1 MKNMKKCPPGVICVE
16 NFTMFFVIIIVIL
29 VLYVIYSSL
38 FKQKIEINNT
48 THSSE
53 KIVVKENDRENLG
66 FGSWFGV
73 PNFPYNNLASDVLLN
88 PYAPPLRDER
98 YLMPQ
103 LNLVPPG
110 RVPINISTNVG
121 AVDTSYRQVGILT
134 PLKGTSKDNVL
145 PLMGRPVFS
154 NRDMWQYYC
163 ISNQH
168 NNVKLPIKVKG
179 KNASNEYGVNKLFG
193 GDVIHVEGANEP
205 YKTTIYENDVI
216 KYLPF
221 I

>member
-1 MKNMKKCPPGVICVE
+1 MKKCPPGVICIE
-16 NFTMFFVIIIVIL
+16 NVTIFFVVFVIIVIF
-29 VLYVIYSSL
+29 YIFYSSL
-38 FKQKIEINNT
+38 FKQKIEINNN

-53 KIVVKENDRENLG
+53 KIVIKDNSGENLG
-66 FGSWFGV
+66 YNNWFGM
-73 PNFPYNNLASDVLLN
+73 PNFPYNNLASDVLLD
-88 PYAPPLRDER
+88 PYAAPLRDER
-98 YLMPQ
+98 YIIPQ

-179 KNASNEYGVNKLFG
+179 KNASNEYGINKVFG
-193 GDVIHVEGANEP
+193 GDIVYVEGANEA

>member
-1 MKNMKKCPPGVICVE
+1 MKKCPPGVICIE
-16 NFTMFFVIIIVIL
+16 NLTMFFVIIAIIL
-29 VLYVIYSSL
+29 VFYVIYSSL
-38 FKQKIEINNT
+38 FKQKIEINNN
-48 THSSE
+48 THPTE
-53 KIVVKENDRENLG
+53 KIIVKENSG
-66 FGSWFGV
+66 FNSWFGM
-73 PNFPYNNLASDVLLN
+73 PNFPYNNLASDVLLD
-88 PYAPPLRDER
+88 PYAAPLRDER
-98 YLMPQ
+98 YMIPQ
-103 LNLVPPG
+103 LNQG

-154 NRDMWQYYC
+154 NRDLWQYYC

-168 NNVKLPIKVKG
+168 NNVKLPIKVNG

-193 GDVIHVEGANEP
+193 GDVVYVEGANEP

>member
-1 MKNMKKCPPGVICVE
+1 M
-16 NFTMFFVIIIVIL
+16 
-29 VLYVIYSSL
+29 
-38 FKQKIEINNT
+38 
-48 THSSE
+48 
-53 KIVVKENDRENLG
+53 
-66 FGSWFGV
+66 
-73 PNFPYNNLASDVLLN
+73 PNFPYNNLASDVLLD
-88 PYAPPLRDER
+88 PYAAPLRDER
-98 YLMPQ
+98 YLIPQ
-103 LNLVPPG
+103 MNIVPPG

-121 AVDTSYRQVGILT
+121 AVDTTYRQLGILT

-168 NNVKLPIKVKG
+168 NNVKLPIRVNG

-193 GDVIHVEGANEP
+193 GDVVYVEGANEP

>member
-1 MKNMKKCPPGVICVE
+1 MKKCPQGVICIE
-16 NFTMFFVIIIVIL
+16 NFTIFFLIIAV
-29 VLYVIYSSL
+29 VLIFYVIYSSL
-38 FKQKIEINNT
+38 FKQKIEINNN
-48 THSSE
+48 THQSE
-53 KIVVKENDRENLG
+53 KIVVNENSGYG
-66 FGSWFGV
+66 FGSWFGM

-88 PYAPPLRDER
+88 PYAAPLRDER
-98 YLMPQ
+98 YLIPQ
-103 LNLVPPG
+103 LNFVPPG

-134 PLKGTSKDNVL
+134 PLNGTSKDNVL

-168 NNVKLPIKVKG
+168 NNVKLPIKFKG
-179 KNASNEYGVNKLFG
+179 KNASNEYGVNKIYG
-193 GDVIHVEGANEP
+193 EGANEA

>member
-1 MKNMKKCPPGVICVE
+1 MKKCPHGVICIE
-16 NFTMFFVIIIVIL
+16 NLTMFFLIFSIIL
-29 VLYVIYSSL
+29 VFYVIYSSL
-38 FKQKIEINNT
+38 FKQKIEINNNT
-48 THSSE
+48 QSTE
-53 KIVVKENDRENLG
+53 KIVVRENSG
-66 FGSWFGV
+66 FNSWFGM
-73 PNFPYNNLASDVLLN
+73 PNFPYNNLANDVLLD
-88 PYAPPLRDER
+88 PYAAPLRDER
-98 YLMPQ
+98 YLIPQ
-103 LNLVPPG
+103 LNQG

-121 AVDTSYRQVGILT
+121 AIDTNYRQLGILT
-134 PLKGTSKDNVL
+134 PLNGTSKDNVL

-179 KNASNEYGVNKLFG
+179 KNASNEYGVNKIFG
-193 GDVIHVEGANEP
+193 NDVVYVEGANEA

>member
-1 MKNMKKCPPGVICVE
+1 MKKCPPGVICIK
-16 NFTMFFVIIIVIL
+16 NLTMFFVMLAIIL
-29 VLYVIYSSL
+29 VFYVIYSSL
-38 FKQKIEINNT
+38 FKQKIEINNN
-48 THSSE
+48 THPTE
-53 KIVVKENDRENLG
+53 KIIVKENSG
-66 FGSWFGV
+66 FNGWFGGM
-73 PNFPYNNLASDVLLN
+73 PNFPYNNLASDVLLD
-88 PYAPPLRDER
+88 PYAAPLRDER
-98 YLMPQ
+98 YMIPQ
-103 LNLVPPG
+103 LNGG

-168 NNVKLPIKVKG
+168 NNVKLPIKVNG
-179 KNASNEYGVNKLFG
+179 KNASNEYGVNKIFG
-193 GDVIHVEGANEP
+193 SDVVYVEGANEP

>member
-1 MKNMKKCPPGVICVE
+1 MKKCPPGVICVE
-16 NFTMFFVIIIVIL
+16 NFTMFFVIIVVIII
-29 VLYVIYSSL
+29 LYVIYSSL
-38 FKQKIEINNT
+38 FKQKIEINNN
-48 THSSE
+48 THSTE
-53 KIVVKENDRENLG
+53 KIVVKDSYREDPGFG
-66 FGSWFGV
+66 FGSWFGI
-73 PNFPYNNLASDVLLN
+73 PNVPYNNLANDVLLD
-88 PYAPPLRDER
+88 PYAAPLRDER
-98 YLMPQ
+98 YLIPQ

-193 GDVIHVEGANEP
+193 GDVVYVEGANEP

>member
-1 MKNMKKCPPGVICVE
+1 MKKCPPGVICIE
-16 NFTMFFVIIIVIL
+16 NLTMFFVIIAIIL
-29 VLYVIYSSL
+29 VFYVIYSSL
-38 FKQKIEINNT
+38 FKQKIEINNN
-48 THSSE
+48 THPTE
-53 KIVVKENDRENLG
+53 KIIVKENSG
-66 FGSWFGV
+66 FNSWFGM
-73 PNFPYNNLASDVLLN
+73 PNFPYNNLASDVLLD
-88 PYAPPLRDER
+88 PYAAPLRDER
-98 YLMPQ
+98 YMITQ
-103 LNLVPPG
+103 LNQG

-154 NRDMWQYYC
+154 NRDLWQYYC

-168 NNVKLPIKVKG
+168 NNVKLPIKVNG

-193 GDVIHVEGANEP
+193 GDVVYVEGANEP

>member
-1 MKNMKKCPPGVICVE
+1 MKKCPPGVICIE
-16 NFTMFFVIIIVIL
+16 NITMFFVMFAIII

-38 FKQKIEINNT
+38 FKQKIEINNN
-48 THSSE
+48 THSTE
-53 KIVVKENDRENLG
+53 KVIIKENSGYG
-66 FGSWFGV
+66 FGIS
-73 PNFPYNNLASDVLLN
+73 NYPYNNLASDVLLD
-88 PYAPPLRDER
+88 PYAAPLRDER
-98 YLMPQ
+98 YIIPQ
-103 LNLVPPG
+103 LNNVPPG

-134 PLKGTSKDNVL
+134 PLNGDSKNNVL

-168 NNVKLPIKVKG
+168 NNVKLPIKVNG
-179 KNASNEYGVNKLFG
+179 KNASNEYGVNKIFG
-193 GDVIHVEGANEP
+193 KDVVYVEGANEA

>member
-1 MKNMKKCPPGVICVE
+1 MKKCPPGVICIE
-16 NFTMFFVIIIVIL
+16 NVTIFFVVFVIIVIF
-29 VLYVIYSSL
+29 YIFYSSL
-38 FKQKIEINNT
+38 FKQKIEINNN

-53 KIVVKENDRENLG
+53 KVVIKDTSRDNQGYNN
-66 FGSWFGV
+66 WFGM
-73 PNFPYNNLASDVLLN
+73 PNFPYNNLASDVLLD
-88 PYAPPLRDER
+88 PYAAPLRDER
-98 YLMPQ
+98 YIIPQ
-103 LNLVPPG
+103 LNLIPPG

-179 KNASNEYGVNKLFG
+179 KNASNEYGINKIFG
-193 GDVIHVEGANEP
+193 GDVVYVEGANEA

>member
-1 MKNMKKCPPGVICVE
+1 MKKCPPGVICIE
-16 NFTMFFVIIIVIL
+16 NLTMFFVMLAIIL
-29 VLYVIYSSL
+29 VFYVIYSSL
-38 FKQKIEINNT
+38 FKQKIEINNN
-48 THSSE
+48 THPTE
-53 KIVVKENDRENLG
+53 KIIVKENSG
-66 FGSWFGV
+66 FNGWFGGM
-73 PNFPYNNLASDVLLN
+73 PNFPYNNLASDVLLD
-88 PYAPPLRDER
+88 PYAAPLRDER
-98 YLMPQ
+98 YMIPQ
-103 LNLVPPG
+103 LNGG

-168 NNVKLPIKVKG
+168 NNVKLPIKVNG
-179 KNASNEYGVNKLFG
+179 KNASNEYGVNKIFG
-193 GDVIHVEGANEP
+193 SDVVYVEGANEP

>member
-1 MKNMKKCPPGVICVE
+1 MKKCPHGVICIE
-16 NFTMFFVIIIVIL
+16 NLTMFFLIFAIIL
-29 VLYVIYSSL
+29 VFYVIYSSL
-38 FKQKIEINNT
+38 FKQKIEINNNT
-48 THSSE
+48 QSTE
-53 KIVVKENDRENLG
+53 KIVVRENSG
-66 FGSWFGV
+66 FNSWFGM
-73 PNFPYNNLASDVLLN
+73 PNFPYNNLASDVLLD
-88 PYAPPLRDER
+88 PYAAPLRDER
-98 YLMPQ
+98 YLIPQ
-103 LNLVPPG
+103 LNQG
-110 RVPINISTNVG
+110 RVPINISTNIG
-121 AVDTSYRQVGILT
+121 AIDTNYRQLGILT
-134 PLKGTSKDNVL
+134 PLNGTSKDNVL

-179 KNASNEYGVNKLFG
+179 KNASNEYGVNKIFG
-193 GDVIHVEGANEP
+193 GDIVYVEGANEA

>member
-1 MKNMKKCPPGVICVE
+1 MKKCPNGVICIE
-16 NFTMFFVIIIVIL
+16 NLTMFFLIIAIIL
-29 VLYVIYSSL
+29 VFYVVYSSL
-38 FKQKIEINNT
+38 FKQKIEINNN
-48 THSSE
+48 THQTE
-53 KIVVKENDRENLG
+53 KIVVKENAGYGYG
-66 FGSWFGV
+66 FGSWFGM
-73 PNFPYNNLASDVLLN
+73 PNYPYNNLASDVLLD
-88 PYAPPLRDER
+88 PYAAPLRDER
-98 YLMPQ
+98 YLIPQ
-103 LNLVPPG
+103 TNFVPPG

-121 AVDTSYRQVGILT
+121 AIDTSYRQVGILT
-134 PLKGTSKDNVL
+134 PSNGTSKDNVL

-179 KNASNEYGVNKLFG
+179 KNASNEYGVNKIYG
-193 GDVIHVEGANEP
+193 GDIVYVEGANEA

>member
-1 MKNMKKCPPGVICVE
+1 MKKCPPGVICIE
-16 NFTMFFVIIIVIL
+16 NLTMFFVVIL
-29 VLYVIYSSL
+29 VILVFYIIYSSL
-38 FKQKIEINNT
+38 FKQKIEINNNN
-48 THSSE
+48 THPTE
-53 KIVVKENDRENLG
+53 KIVVKENSGLN
-66 FGSWFGV
+66 SWFGM
-73 PNFPYNNLASDVLLN
+73 PNFPYNNLASDVLLD
-88 PYAPPLRDER
+88 PYAAPLRDER
-98 YLMPQ
+98 YIIPQ
-103 LNLVPPG
+103 LNMIPPG
-110 RVPINISTNVG
+110 RVPINISTNIG
-121 AVDTSYRQVGILT
+121 AVDTTYRQLGILT

-168 NNVKLPIKVKG
+168 NNVKLPIRVNG

-193 GDVIHVEGANEP
+193 GDIVYVEGANEP

>member
-1 MKNMKKCPPGVICVE
+1 MKKCPQGVICIE
-16 NFTMFFVIIIVIL
+16 NLTMFFVIIAIIL
-29 VLYVIYSSL
+29 VFYVIYSSL
-38 FKQKIEINNT
+38 FKQKIEINNN
-48 THSSE
+48 THPTE
-53 KIVVKENDRENLG
+53 KIVVKENSGYG
-66 FGSWFGV
+66 FNGWFGGM
-73 PNFPYNNLASDVLLN
+73 PNFPYNNLASDVLLD
-88 PYAPPLRDER
+88 PYAAPLRDER

-103 LNLVPPG
+103 TNFVPPG

-179 KNASNEYGVNKLFG
+179 KNASNEYGVNKIFG
-193 GDVIHVEGANEP
+193 GDIVYVEGANEA

>member
-1 MKNMKKCPPGVICVE
+1 MKKCPPGVICIE
-16 NFTMFFVIIIVIL
+16 NLTMFFLIFSIIL
-29 VLYVIYSSL
+29 VFYVIYSSL
-38 FKQKIEINNT
+38 FKQKIEINNNT
-48 THSSE
+48 QSTE
-53 KIVVKENDRENLG
+53 KIVVRENSG
-66 FGSWFGV
+66 FNSWFGM
-73 PNFPYNNLASDVLLN
+73 PNFPYNNLTSDVLLD
-88 PYAPPLRDER
+88 PYAAPLRDER
-98 YLMPQ
+98 YLIPQ
-103 LNLVPPG
+103 LNQG
-110 RVPINISTNVG
+110 RVPINISTNIG
-121 AVDTSYRQVGILT
+121 AIDTSYRQVGILT
-134 PLKGTSKDNVL
+134 PLNGTSKDNVL

-179 KNASNEYGVNKLFG
+179 KNASNEYGVNKIFG
-193 GDVIHVEGANEP
+193 NDVVYVEGANEA

>member
-1 MKNMKKCPPGVICVE
+1 MKKCPHGVICIE
-16 NFTMFFVIIIVIL
+16 NLTIFFLIFAIIL
-29 VLYVIYSSL
+29 VFYVIYSSL
-38 FKQKIEINNT
+38 FKQKIEINNNT
-48 THSSE
+48 QSTE
-53 KIVVKENDRENLG
+53 KIVVRENSG
-66 FGSWFGV
+66 FNSWFGM
-73 PNFPYNNLASDVLLN
+73 PNFPYNNLANDVLLD
-88 PYAPPLRDER
+88 PYAAPLREER
-98 YLMPQ
+98 YLIPQ
-103 LNLVPPG
+103 LNQG

-121 AVDTSYRQVGILT
+121 AIDTNYRQLGILT
-134 PLKGTSKDNVL
+134 PLNGTSKDNVL

-179 KNASNEYGVNKLFG
+179 KNASNEYGVNKIFG
-193 GDVIHVEGANEP
+193 GDIVYVEGANEA

>member
-1 MKNMKKCPPGVICVE
+1 MKKCPPGVICIE
-16 NFTMFFVIIIVIL
+16 NLTILFIVFLIIILFYI
-29 VLYVIYSSL
+29 IYNSSSN
-38 FKQKIEINNT
+38 QKIEINNT
-48 THSSE
+48 Q
-53 KIVVKENDRENLG
+53 VKDNNRENSGLG
-66 FGSWFGV
+66 FNNWFGI
-73 PNFPYNNLASDVLLN
+73 PNYPYNNLASDVLLN
-88 PYAPPLRDER
+88 PYAAPLRDER
-98 YLMPQ
+98 YLIPQ
-103 LNLVPPG
+103 LNIVPPG
-110 RVPINISTNVG
+110 TIPINVSTNIG

-134 PLKGTSKDNVL
+134 PLKGPNKDNIL

-168 NNVKLPIKVKG
+168 NNVKLPIRFKG
-179 KNASNEYGVNKLFG
+179 KNASNEYGVNKIFG
-193 GDVIHVEGANEP
+193 DDIVYVEGANEP